1 MSNTNCQP
9 EGVQTLVERV
19 GLNTFSE
26 SGLGQAAPPCWL
38 LVLLLLIIGQTAFA
52 QTVTRGAIVFVD
64 FEQVFTNYYKTKLA
78 NDQLQDMSDSI
89 NREQAKMLLRFDQ
102 LQKEFKD
109 YRDQALAEGL
119 SETNRMELRKEADT
133 RLIELRRQEE
143 RIKTFN
149 DSQKIKWEEQN
160 DRIRSGLVQDIREK
174 IKVFGSAKGYRAVV
188 DREQVNEKGVFSVLY
203 YDEKADVT
211 QEVIEQINR

>member
-1 MSNTNCQP
+1 MNDVVRKSSNDWKTAGSNFP
-9 EGVQTLVERV
+9 MIGT
-19 GLNTFSE
+19 S
-26 SGLGQAAPPCWL
+26 CWM
-38 LVLLLLIIGQTAFA
+38 LVLLLLVVSQAAFA
-52 QTVTRGAIVFVD
+52 QSSTRGSIVFAD

-102 LQKEFKD
+102 LQKEFKE
-109 YRDQALAEGL
+109 YRDQALADGL

-149 DSQKIKWEEQN
+149 ESQQKKWEEQN
-160 DRIRSGLVQDIREK
+160 ARIRSGLVQDIREK
-174 IKVFGSAKGYRAVV
+174 IKVFGTAKGYRAIV
-188 DREQVNEKGVFSVLY
+188 DSAQVNEKGVYSVLF

-211 QEVIEQINR
+211 QDVIKQINR